1 MRELAS
7 NKKMI
12 IGRHLMAQTINDTM
26 VKQMYMRQ
34 RMHAIVEQSLLK
46 PQSFPNRA
54 PPKVVFYLVKKKNGG
69 LNTTKVPETF
79 CQRLNDVAESCVS
92 LSVASKKQTYC
103 NRQCVNG
110 IDAIGMTKLSSR
122 W

>member
-12 IGRHLMAQTINDTM
+12 TGRHLMTQNINDTM
-26 VKQMYMRQ
+26 VKQIYETTDARHCRTKSAQ
-34 RMHAIVEQSLLK
+34 ASVI
-46 PQSFPNRA
+46 PQQGS
-54 PPKVVFYLVKKKNGG
+54 PKGCFYLVKKKWGFEHDE
-69 LNTTKVPETF
+69 VPETF

-103 NRQCVNG
+103 NRQCVDG

-122 W
+122 G

>member
-1 MRELAS
+1 MRGLAS

-12 IGRHLMAQTINDTM
+12 TGRHLMTQNINDTM

-46 PQSFPNRA
+46 PQSFPSRA
-54 PPKVVFYLVKKKNGG
+54 PQKVVFYLVKKNGG
-69 LNTTKVPETF
+69 LNTTKMPETF

-92 LSVASKKQTYC
+92 LSLASKKSKHIATG
-103 NRQCVNG
+103 NVSMG
-110 IDAIGMTKLSSR
+110 
-122 W
+122 

>member
-1 MRELAS
+1 MRGLAS

-12 IGRHLMAQTINDTM
+12 IGRHLMTQNINDTM

-54 PPKVVFYLVKKKNGG
+54 PQKVVFYLVKKKKWGF
-69 LNTTKVPETF
+69 EH
-79 CQRLNDVAESCVS
+79 DES
-92 LSVASKKQTYC
+92 A
-103 NRQCVNG
+103 
-110 IDAIGMTKLSSR
+110 
-122 W
+122 